1 MELEKRLINP
11 RWSIYDALAVLA
23 TVYLIKWL
31 ATLSPI
37 NGWLTQFGTLICP
50 DSPTLG
56 RNFTTSIIILGVVY
70 LVIGLLLKKRYHLSW
85 SEVGFS
91 KGKGETWLMV
101 ITSIAETFLLFVLI
115 MALDIIVM
123 YFLSIKAK
131 PQATTEIVNTVYTW
145 WGWILS
151 FVHLVVVAPLSEEL
165 FFRGFLFPAI
175 GKLVGKMI
183 PAAILTSVIFGLFHC
198 DLVRFLPLTVGAFWF
213 NYLYI
218 RTGSIYSS
226 MIAHGVW
233 NFLMLVM
240 VFVFG

>member
-11 RWSIYDALAVLA
+11 RWSICDALAVLA
-23 TVYLIKWL
+23 TAYLIKWL
-31 ATLSPI
+31 STLSPI
-37 NGWLTQFGTLICP
+37 KGWLTQIGTLICP
-50 DSPTLG
+50 ATPTLG
-56 RNFTTSIIILGVVY
+56 FNLIVSFIILGIVY
-70 LVIGLLLKKRYHLSW
+70 LIIGVLLKYRYHLSW
-85 SEVGFS
+85 SGVGFS
-91 KGKGETWLMV
+91 KGKNDPWLML
-101 ITSIAETFLLFVLI
+101 ITAITETFLLFVLI
-115 MALDIIVM
+115 MAVDIIVVHL
-123 YFLSIKAK
+123 LSIKAE
-131 PQATTEIVNTVYTW
+131 PQASTEVVTTVYTW
-145 WGWILS
+145 WGWVLS
-151 FVHLVVVAPLSEEL
+151 FVHLVVVVPLSEEL

-240 VFVFG
+240 IFVFD